1 MSKQQKQLSERRH
14 KMAYRFLVKQFPDC
28 KVTYDGAQGIDC
40 FITHNNITIPIE
52 IKTCKRLVKNNLIR
66 IKEHPILYSK
76 YTIGR
81 FVFNSFQQEELLRQN
96 GWYVFMVGDA
106 ITFGVKASELD
117 IKNVSHYRV
126 SWIKVMVKAFP
137 DWVERL
143 RKDVNDVKSPLERL
157 WNNKEERLDKV
168 CEI

>member
-1 MSKQQKQLSERRH
+1 
-14 KMAYRFLVKQFPDC
+14 
-28 KVTYDGAQGIDC
+28 
-40 FITHNNITIPIE
+40 
-52 IKTCKRLVKNNLIR
+52 
-66 IKEHPILYSK
+66 
-76 YTIGR
+76 
-81 FVFNSFQQEELLRQN
+81 
-96 GWYVFMVGDA
+96 MVGDA